1 VKRLLLLGLV
11 LAALV
16 PGTADAK
23 APCRDRIYNDWYADG
38 KIATTYPL
46 SCYRDALKNVPTDAR
61 VYSSLLED
69 IRAAMQGAQS
79 RLRGHTVPAQVG
91 KSGGKS
97 RPTVTTTEKP
107 TKTTPTKTVKEPD
120 SVEPVSETVTP
131 PQTTTLAASQTG
143 GGSGVPVPLLVLG
156 ALALLLA
163 AVGAAGVV
171 AKRAKR

>member
-16 PGTADAK
+16 PGTAAAK

-38 KIATTYPL
+38 KVATTYPL

-79 RLRGHTVPAQVG
+79 RLRGHTVPAQIG
-91 KSGGKS
+91 KSGGKP
-97 RPTVTTTEKP
+97 RPTVTTTTERP
-107 TKTTPTKTVKEPD
+107 TRTTPTKTVRQPD
-120 SVEPVSETVTP
+120 ATEPVSETVSP
-131 PQTTTLAASQTG
+131 TTTLAASQTAD
-143 GGSGVPVPLLVLG
+143 GSGIPVPLLVLG
-156 ALALLLA
+156 GLALLLA

>member
-11 LAALV
+11 LAALA

-79 RLRGHTVPAQVG
+79 RLRGHTVPAQIG
-91 KSGGKS
+91 KSGAKH
-97 RPTVTTTEKP
+97 RPTVTTTEQP
-107 TKTTPTKTVKEPD
+107 TETTPTKTVTQPD
-120 SVEPVSETVTP
+120 AVEPVSETVP
-131 PQTTTLAASQTG
+131 PPTRTLAASGTG